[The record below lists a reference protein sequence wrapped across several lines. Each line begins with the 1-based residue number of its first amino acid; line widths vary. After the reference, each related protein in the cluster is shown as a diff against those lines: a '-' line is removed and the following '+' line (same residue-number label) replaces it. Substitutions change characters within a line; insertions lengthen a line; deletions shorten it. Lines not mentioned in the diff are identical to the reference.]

1 MNRSTNDSG
10 GGDDEG
16 ESSEL
21 MDAYNNWV
29 EREEYRS
36 KISNVLHGDCFEDCR
51 EVFLSVVEK

>member
-1 MNRSTNDSG
+1 LNRSTNDSG

-36 KISNVLHGDCFEDCR
+36 KISNVLQGDCYEDYR
-51 EVFLSVVEK
+51 TVFLSLVEK